1 MRITGRGI
9 GVLAGGVVLIVAGFV
24 AHYPELAAIGTAG
37 LLAVALAVLAGAIR
51 PQLTVTRQVEPDH
64 VMRGDPCTITLTIQ
78 NHRRWGTLTVIG
90 EDQCAGQAVAV
101 PLVRMRP
108 GEPTTISYPVPT
120 GKRGLVELGPLR
132 VGRRDPFGLARVQ
145 RVFGEVS
152 TVWVYPLLHPLAA
165 VPSGSSRNLDGLAEK
180 VPHGSITFDTLREYV
195 LGDDLR
201 HVHWRTSA
209 RIGEL
214 MVRERIDTSRPRIVV
229 LLDDRTAGHP
239 DANAD
244 GSASFEDA
252 CEGAASVVSAA
263 SREGLAVH
271 LFTASG
277 RSVPVSPGSTGF
289 LDALAVATLH
299 GEDGMPGGGLRG
311 IAERARHA
319 EAGDTLVCLTGRA
332 GPEELGSLVGLR
344 GTYTV
349 IVVGVFGP
357 APQTPVTSSGLLMLS
372 ATDGADFA
380 SIWDGVWA

>member
-1 MRITGRGI
+1 MRISGRGI
-9 GVLAGGVVLIVAGFV
+9 GILVGGLVLLVAGFV
-24 AHYPELAAIGTAG
+24 AHYPELAAMGTAG
-37 LLAVALAVLAGAIR
+37 LLAVALALVAGAIR
-51 PQLTVTRQVEPDH
+51 PQLTVTREVEPDH
-64 VMRGDPCTITLTIQ
+64 VMRGDRCTVTLTIQ
-78 NHRRWGTLTVIG
+78 NHRRWGSLTVIG

-120 GKRGLVELGPLR
+120 GRRGLVQLGPLR

-145 RVFGEVS
+145 RTFGAAA

-201 HVHWRTSA
+201 NVHWRTSA

-229 LLDDRTAGHP
+229 LLDDRAAGHP
-239 DANAD
+239 NAGRGGAD
-244 GSASFEDA
+244 SFEDA
-252 CEGAASVVSAA
+252 CEGAASVVAAA

-277 RSVPVSPGSTGF
+277 RSVPVPPGSTAF
-289 LDALAVATLH
+289 LDALAEATLH
-299 GEDGMPGGGLRG
+299 DGDELPGGGLRG

-332 GPEELGSLVGLR
+332 GPEELGSMMSLR
-344 GTYTV
+344 GTYTL

-357 APQTPVTSSGLLMLS
+357 APETPVTSSGPLLLS

-380 SIWDGVWA
+380 EIWDGVWA